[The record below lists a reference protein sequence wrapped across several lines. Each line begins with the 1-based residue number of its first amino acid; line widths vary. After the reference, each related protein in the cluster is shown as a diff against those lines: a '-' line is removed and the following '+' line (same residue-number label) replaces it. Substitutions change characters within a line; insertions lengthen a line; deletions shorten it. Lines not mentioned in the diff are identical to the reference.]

1 MIDEFRFLARRAGL
15 ALADRTVTMP
25 LVRWAWTGPT
35 HTDWDQALSEFRP
48 TDRETVTEM
57 MGGRY
62 LLAARLVDTHG
73 VSPFSVHSD
82 NDIWLDALH
91 SFSWLR
97 HFREARND
105 AERGFARTLVLDWIG
120 REGRY
125 DRDVWAL
132 GLTARRVLN
141 WLRHFALLAE
151 TANPEQT
158 ARIARALATQIQS
171 LKWRIN
177 FAGDPAEALFAAT
190 ALAGVALCDE
200 REQSRLEPRLRLLMR
215 MIEQQT
221 APGGMHL
228 SRNPAVQLDLL
239 VELVSLRQ
247 GLRRHHEALADALG
261 QRIEPMHGALDA
273 VTLGTGE
280 PVYFNGCGHLQH
292 DLLISVQAQS
302 TVPRRRESQ
311 ACDGYGVLAKGQAM
325 VVADAGTISPP
336 DFTRNAHASGLAFE
350 FSHGRELL
358 VGSCGPAPDE
368 LGANADLFRQGV
380 AHSGITIDAV
390 SPATIPSRGIYAG
403 RLIGR
408 GEPPDLAVMA
418 EDGAL
423 MMRSTAYRDM
433 FGVTVERRLT
443 LLAEGKTLVG
453 QDRLVPEPGQAVGGQ
468 ATLRFHLAPSIRL
481 FRGENE
487 DLLRL
492 HLPSGAQWTFL
503 WEGVAMRVEDSVRQS
518 AYFGFHRTQQIVLE
532 AAVAE
537 APEIA
542 WIFTLEEH

>member
-1 MIDEFRFLARRAGL
+1 MIDEYRFLARRMGL

-35 HTDWDQALSEFRP
+35 HTDWAQALGEFRP
-48 TDRETVTEM
+48 TDRETVAEM

-62 LLAARLVDTHG
+62 LLAARLIDTHG
-73 VSPFSVHSD
+73 VSPFSVHSE
-82 NDIWLDALH
+82 NDAWLDALH

-120 REGRY
+120 REGSY

-141 WLRHFALLAE
+141 WLRHFALVVE

-171 LKWRIN
+171 LKWRIR
-177 FAGDPAEALFAAT
+177 FADDPADALFAAT
-190 ALAGVALCDE
+190 ALAGVALCDD
-200 REQSRLEPRLRLLMR
+200 REQDRLEARLGVVMKMLA
-215 MIEQQT
+215 QQT
-221 APGGMHL
+221 AECGLHL

-239 VELVSLRQ
+239 TELVGLRQ

-261 QRIEPMHGALDA
+261 QHIEPMHAALD
-273 VTLGTGE
+273 VLTLGTGE
-280 PVYFNGCGHLQH
+280 PVYFNGCGHLPH
-292 DLLISVQAQS
+292 DLLIAVQAQS
-302 TVPRRRESQ
+302 TLPRRRESQ
-311 ACDGYGVLAKGQAM
+311 ACDGYGILAKGQAM
-325 VVADAGTISPP
+325 VVADSGPVSPP
-336 DFTRNAHASGLAFE
+336 AFTRQAHASGLAFE

-358 VGSCGPAPDE
+358 VGSCGPAPDGLVGE
-368 LGANADLFRQGV
+368 ADLFRQGV
-380 AHSGITIDAV
+380 AHSGITIDSV
-390 SPATIPSRGIYAG
+390 SPADLPARGIYAG
-403 RLIGR
+403 RLVAR
-408 GEPPDLAVMA
+408 GESPDLAVMA
-418 EDGAL
+418 EDDAL
-423 MMRSTAYRDM
+423 MMRSAAYRSA
-433 FGVTVERRLT
+433 FGVTIERRLT

-453 QDRLVPEPGQAVGGQ
+453 QDRLVPEPGTGATGV
-468 ATLRFHLAPSIRL
+468 ATLRFHLAPGIKL

-492 HLPSGAQWTFL
+492 QLPSGAQWTFL
-503 WEGVAMRVEDSVRQS
+503 WEGVGMRVEDSVRQS
-518 AYFGFHRTQQIVLE
+518 SYFGFHRTQQIVLE
-532 AAVAE
+532 APVAE

-542 WIFTLEEH
+542 WIFTLEEQ